1 MIYNNTKEDKVLQSR
16 EIKPVRENIKNTT
29 EIDEDLKRR
38 ENTIIAILLDSNANM
53 FAKIK
58 EQIKPED
65 FKDSVNRK
73 IAEQLYKELE
83 KEDCNINRLI
93 DSFDEETQNHITMVM
108 ATDYEIDNLEKA
120 VDDILQKYEK
130 EKLDNRKQEILKQ
143 LEIEEDADKKKEL
156 GKELSNIIITLA
168 KIK

>member
-1 MIYNNTKEDKVLQSR
+1 MEREIYIEKIAQGYNISKEAIYAEVNKLIYNNTKEDKVLQSR

-73 IAEQLYKELE
+73 IAEQLYKEL
-83 KEDCNINRLI
+83 DVC
-93 DSFDEETQNHITMVM
+93 M
-108 ATDYEIDNLEKA
+108 AD
-120 VDDILQKYEK
+120 V
-130 EKLDNRKQEILKQ
+130 EKLYKTKYPHWL
-143 LEIEEDADKKKEL
+143 
-156 GKELSNIIITLA
+156 
-168 KIK
+168 